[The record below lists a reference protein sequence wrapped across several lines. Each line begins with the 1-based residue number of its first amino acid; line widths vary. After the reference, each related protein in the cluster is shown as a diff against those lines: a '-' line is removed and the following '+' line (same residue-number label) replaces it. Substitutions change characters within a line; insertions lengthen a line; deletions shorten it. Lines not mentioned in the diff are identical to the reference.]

1 MSKSARG
8 QATRELSLL
17 SVKHEL
23 CSPLASVHDSGF
35 VPPSPNLVPELH
47 LGHRDEFERSPSFI
61 SGLCSAFAQE
71 GAEVTTLTNV
81 LSAIPLKH
89 FVLIAIIL
97 LFACPLYAK
106 RKDDIVTMKNGDK
119 FTGEIKALQY
129 GELIFKSDYMKDSV
143 HLDWKRVDTLQSKD
157 TFIVSLTDGT
167 RVTGLIAKDT
177 TSSEGGKDFK
187 IVEEGNAVEV
197 TISDV
202 IAIGQREASFW
213 NQLTGSISYGF
224 GFASGNKQ
232 TNSSLGADVAF
243 RTTRNTLQFASTSQF
258 GSQAN
263 AKNTNRFTFDSQYAR
278 LLTEKWLA
286 VGLFSLLRSNQ
297 QDLTLRS
304 TYGGAFGRKLVQTDR
319 TALTVIG
326 GAAFSHES
334 YVPQPGT
341 EPIHNNAESLV
352 GVTFSTFR
360 FKTLNLRSHA
370 LAFPSLSDPGRL
382 RLSSQSGLRI
392 ELIRNF
398 NWNLDLYEN
407 YDTRPPVNAPKNDL
421 GITTSIGWTF

>member
-1 MSKSARG
+1 M
-8 QATRELSLL
+8 
-17 SVKHEL
+17 
-23 CSPLASVHDSGF
+23 
-35 VPPSPNLVPELH
+35 
-47 LGHRDEFERSPSFI
+47 I
-61 SGLCSAFAQE
+61 
-71 GAEVTTLTNV
+71 TLTD
-81 LSAIPLKH
+81 LRCLIPLKPC
-89 FVLIAIIL
+89 VLITIML
-97 LFACPLYAK
+97 LFASPLYGK
-106 RKDDIVTMKNGDK
+106 RKDDVVIMKNGDK
-119 FTGEIKALQY
+119 FTGEIKRLED
-129 GELIFKSDYMKDSV
+129 GELSFKSDYMKDSV
-143 HLDWKRVDTLQSKD
+143 QLDWKKVESLQSKD
-157 TFIVSLTDGT
+157 TFIVSLTNGT

-177 TSSEGGKDFK
+177 ISTDGTKDFR
-187 IVEEGNAVEV
+187 IVGEGPAVEV
-197 TISDV
+197 SISDV

-243 RTTRNTLQFASTSQF
+243 RTTRNSVQFATTSQF

-297 QDLTLRS
+297 QDLSLRS
-304 TYGGAFGRKLVQTDR
+304 TYGGAVGRKLVQTDR

-334 YVPQPGT
+334 YAPQPGT
-341 EPIHNNAESLV
+341 EPIHNNTESLV

-360 FKTLNLRSHA
+360 FKTLNLRSET
-370 LAFPSLSDPGRL
+370 LVFPSLSDPGRL

-392 ELIRNF
+392 ELVRNF
-398 NWNLDLYEN
+398 NWNFDLYEN
-407 YDTRPPVNAPKNDL
+407 YDTRPPISAPKNDL